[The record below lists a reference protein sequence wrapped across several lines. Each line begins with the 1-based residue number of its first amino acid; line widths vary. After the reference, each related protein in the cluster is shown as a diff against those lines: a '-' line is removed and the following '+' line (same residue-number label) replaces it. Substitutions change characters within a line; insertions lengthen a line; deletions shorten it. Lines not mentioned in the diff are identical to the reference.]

1 MCAKIAVVGAG
12 FAGMAAATTLASHG
26 HEVTVYEKHDQAG
39 GRARVFKE
47 KGFTFDMGP
56 SWYWMPDVF
65 EAYFKR
71 FGADIHSYLN
81 LVRIAPSYRVF
92 FEKDVVDVP
101 ADFNDLCAWFES
113 KETGAAEKLR
123 EFMNEAAEKYSIG
136 MSKFVHKP
144 AHSIFEFAD
153 WQTLKDAT
161 RLNLFTPFSKFIRQ
175 YFTHPQILQLLE
187 FPILFLGAK
196 PEKTP
201 ALYSLMNYADVKL
214 GTWYP
219 MGGMHEI
226 VAAMKTVAEKNK
238 VKFEFNTQVESF
250 DFKGNEISAV
260 NTSRGKFECDFVV
273 GAADYH
279 HLDQKILPKK
289 FASYT
294 EAYWESRTMSP
305 SSLLFY
311 IGVQGRVSNLLHH
324 NLFFDEPFGP
334 HAEAIYDSP
343 SWPEKPLFY
352 VCCPSKTDVSVA
364 PENGEN
370 LFLLIPVAPGIVE
383 QPETRDHYFNL
394 MMDRLEAR
402 TGEQIRNRIVYFKSY
417 AHKEFIDDY
426 SAFKGNAYGLANT
439 LAQTAFLKPKMKS
452 KKISNLYFAGQLT
465 TPGPGVPPSL
475 ISGQVAAD
483 EVNKVLTKS
492 VTHAPTAK

>member
-1 MCAKIAVVGAG
+1 MCAKIAVIGAG

-26 HEVTVYEKHDQAG
+26 HDVTVYEKHNQAG
-39 GRARVFKE
+39 GRARIFRE
-47 KGFTFDMGP
+47 KGFAFDMGP

-65 EAYFKR
+65 EEYFKR
-71 FGADIHSYLN
+71 FGADINAHLN
-81 LVRIAPSYRVF
+81 LVRLDPSYRVF
-92 FEKDVVDVP
+92 FDKNEVDVP
-101 ADFNDLCAWFES
+101 ADFNDLCNWFES
-113 KETGAAEKLR
+113 KEAGAAQKLR
-123 EFMNEAAEKYSIG
+123 EFMDESGEKYQIG

-144 AHSIFEFAD
+144 SHSITEFAE

-161 RLNLFTPFSKFIRQ
+161 RLHLFTPFSKYIRK
-175 YFTHPQILQLLE
+175 YFSDPQLLQLLE

-226 VAAMKTVAEKNK
+226 VIAMQKLAESKG
-238 VKFEFNTQVESF
+238 VHFEFNAAVQNFTF
-250 DFKGNEISAV
+250 DNANITSVNTEKGN
-260 NTSRGKFECDFVV
+260 FDCDFVV

-279 HLDQKILPKK
+279 HMDQTLLPEK
-289 FASYT
+289 FSSYSKN
-294 EAYWESRTMSP
+294 YWDRRTMSP

-311 IGVQGRVSNLLHH
+311 LGVEGRVDNLLHH

-334 HAEAIYDSP
+334 HADDIYDTP
-343 SWPEKPLFY
+343 QWPEKPLFY
-352 VCCPSKTDVSVA
+352 VCCPSKTDPSVA
-364 PENGEN
+364 PENCEN
-370 LFLLIPVAPGIVE
+370 IFLLMPVAPGISE
-383 QPETRDHYFNL
+383 NPDTREHYFNI

-402 TGEQIRNRIVYFKSY
+402 TGNQIRNRIVFKRSY

-439 LAQTAFLKPKMKS
+439 LNQTAFLKPKMKS
-452 KKISNLYFAGQLT
+452 KKVNNLFFAGQLT

-483 EVNKVLTKS
+483 EVNKLAHKTVLAHTS
-492 VTHAPTAK
+492 